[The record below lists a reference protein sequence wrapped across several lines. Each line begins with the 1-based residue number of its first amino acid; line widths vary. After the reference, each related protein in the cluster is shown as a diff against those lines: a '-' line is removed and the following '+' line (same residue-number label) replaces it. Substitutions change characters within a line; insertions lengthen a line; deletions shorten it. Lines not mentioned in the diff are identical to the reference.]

1 MGQIDDPLWGLA
13 QTPMRAPSVF
23 NFFRPEYVPPNTS
36 IASAN
41 KFSPEMQITEE
52 MSVTGYLNFMRDAI
66 QNGTGIAN
74 DIKADY
80 TAELAL
86 AGTPELLVDR
96 VNLLL
101 MQNQMSATLRSQILA
116 AINSNPGNSAS
127 NKVYLAIF
135 LTMASPEYIVQK

>member
-1 MGQIDDPLWGLA
+1 
-13 QTPMRAPSVF
+13 VF
-23 NFFRPEYVPPNTS
+23 NFFRPEYVPPNS
-36 IASAN
+36 NIALAN

-66 QNGTGIAN
+66 QNGTGISN

-86 AGTPELLVDR
+86 ADTPERLVDR
-96 VNLLL
+96 INLLL
-101 MQNQMSATLRSQILA
+101 MQNQMSSTLRSNILA
-116 AINSNPGNSAS
+116 AINLNPGNSKA
-127 NKVYLAIF
+127 NRVYLAVF

>member
-1 MGQIDDPLWGLA
+1 
-13 QTPMRAPSVF
+13 
-23 NFFRPEYVPPNTS
+23 
-36 IASAN
+36 
-41 KFSPEMQITEE
+41 

-66 QNGTGIAN
+66 QSGTGISN

-86 AGTPELLVDR
+86 AGTPEILVDR

-101 MQNQMSATLRSQILA
+101 MQNQMSATLRSQILT
-116 AINSNPGNSAS
+116 AINSNPS
-127 NKVYLAIF
+127 NTRINRVYLAIF